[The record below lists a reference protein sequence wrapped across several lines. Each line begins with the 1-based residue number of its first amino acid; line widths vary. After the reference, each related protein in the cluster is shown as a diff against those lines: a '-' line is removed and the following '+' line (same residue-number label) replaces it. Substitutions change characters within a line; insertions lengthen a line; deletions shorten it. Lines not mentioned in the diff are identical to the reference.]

1 MKQVEG
7 RSGTTLQYPSNSINK
22 MHDPY
27 SQQRKSSADN
37 ILSPTP
43 SVMSPLFSDSQES
56 ELAAGTDFDD
66 FSDASTSSRQFT
78 VKKPS
83 TNIITAEP
91 YTRRDTEN
99 RKVHAEVIALPKV
112 ISAGKEKADRSGSPT
127 PSNSSH
133 RKSVSFDLGDPEF
146 RTIYIDDPQIVTIK
160 KSISHERL
168 LNDNYEIP
176 VETVKHQKKGILR
189 SPSPMSNNS
198 TLDRPPIVPPAP
210 LPVNTARRE
219 KILPDGEI
227 ERENPFRKEFFAEE
241 EEDHSP
247 DQNIYEEIDFTRAK
261 FKDSSDS
268 EGYESGRISG
278 PGRESRF
285 LNRERPKSTYDSD
298 NSVMSPIEEHTS
310 NRYYSNEHLLEEPEK
325 RIPIKWP
332 VHKSTGDLLD
342 RSNIRPPLPPKPPAK
357 LPDALSY
364 ANVSYKD
371 VQSTSQ
377 SIELV
382 EVIERETPIV
392 SETTPRPESKKFEF
406 DAYAPLPPLPSL
418 PPPSPRIKTFKR
430 HPSTERPTESPPPPP
445 VNMAT
450 LPSRNKVHRFDAD
463 PTIIGIVPTK
473 FHILPTARHVEFV
486 HENSPENIL
495 VTETTHR
502 EIMLHENDL
511 RNSIRESQSIA
522 APSSKLNVPVRQAPP
537 PPPPAHRQQSTP
549 STPMT
554 PQHVQSPMFMPS
566 QIFPQSQILPVQFSH
581 LPMPQQTGYFQPFQP
596 PLPPLPPTAQPITT
610 TTTIHHH
617 HGGGYSVGGTGHSSP
632 MPNYM
637 VSDANM
643 LGSHYLHQHHQHQQQ
658 SAQTS
663 KHHHQV
669 MTDGQVGHPFM
680 MPYFSKQILSPPPP
694 LPPLSS
700 GHPLYVNVSPEN
712 NWQNYYTQQQHHQQF
727 QRQQHLLLQ
736 AQSVPQ
742 LDYPNSSINS
752 TSSLSHSTNAQNF
765 QSYKHNTN
773 SYLSELSPIEIAGP
787 PSPAPS
793 STSSNNSSYRS
804 TAASTL
810 IKSNRAKR
818 ATGSPPILGKQTSV

>member
-1 MKQVEG
+1 
-7 RSGTTLQYPSNSINK
+7 

-37 ILSPTP
+37 ILSAAP
-43 SVMSPLFSDSQES
+43 SALSPLFSDSQES
-56 ELAAGTDFDD
+56 ELAVGTDLDD
-66 FSDASTSSRQFT
+66 FSDASASNRQFT
-78 VKKPS
+78 AKNPAN
-83 TNIITAEP
+83 TIMTAEP
-91 YTRRDTEN
+91 YTRRDTDI
-99 RKVHAEVIALPKV
+99 RKVQAEAIAPPKV
-112 ISAGKEKADRSGSPT
+112 VSANKEKADRSGSPT

-146 RTIYIDDPQIVTIK
+146 RTIYLEDDQQIVTIK

-189 SPSPMSNNS
+189 SPSPMSNSS
-198 TLDRPPIVPPAP
+198 TLDRPPLIPPAP
-210 LPVNTARRE
+210 LPTNTTRRE
-219 KILPDGEI
+219 KIQPDNEI

-241 EEDHSP
+241 EEDKQEHSP

-285 LNRERPKSTYDSD
+285 LNRDRARSTYDSD
-298 NSVMSPIEEHTS
+298 NSVMSPIEEHTNS
-310 NRYYSNEHLLEEPEK
+310 RYYSNEHLIEEPEK

-332 VHKSTGDLLD
+332 VYKSTGDLLD
-342 RSNIRPPLPPKPPAK
+342 HSRVRPPLPPKPPSK
-357 LPDALSY
+357 LPVTLSY

-371 VQSTSQ
+371 VSNSNQ

-382 EVIERETPIV
+382 EVIERKIPTT
-392 SETTPRPESKKFEF
+392 ETTSRPESNKFEF

-418 PPPSPRIKTFKR
+418 PPQSPRIKTFKR

-445 VNMAT
+445 VNLAT
-450 LPSRNKVHRFDAD
+450 LPSRNKMHRIDAD

-473 FHILPTARHVEFV
+473 FDILPTARRVEFV

-502 EIMLHENDL
+502 EIMLHENKL
-511 RNSIRESQSIA
+511 RNSIRESQSVA

-581 LPMPQQTGYFQPFQP
+581 LPMPQQAGYFQTFQP
-596 PLPPLPPTAQPITT
+596 PLPPPPPTAQPIT

-643 LGSHYLHQHHQHQQQ
+643 LGSHYLHQQHQHHQHQQQ
-658 SAQTS
+658 CAPTS
-663 KHHHQV
+663 QHHQV
-669 MTDGQVGHPFM
+669 MTDGQVGHPSM
-680 MPYFSKQILSPPPP
+680 MPYYNKQISSPPPP

-712 NWQNYYTQQQHHQQF
+712 NWHNYYTQQQQHHQQF
-727 QRQQHLLLQ
+727 QRQQLLLLQ
-736 AQSVPQ
+736 AQSAPH
-742 LDYPNSSINS
+742 LDYPNSSTNN
-752 TSSLSHSTNAQNF
+752 TSSLSRSTNALNF

-804 TAASTL
+804 TATSTL
-810 IKSNRAKR
+810 IKSNRATR

>member
-1 MKQVEG
+1 
-7 RSGTTLQYPSNSINK
+7 

-37 ILSPTP
+37 ILSPAP
-43 SVMSPLFSDSQES
+43 SVMSPLLSDSQES
-56 ELAAGTDFDD
+56 ELAVGTDLDD
-66 FSDASTSSRQFT
+66 FSDASSSSRQFT
-78 VKKPS
+78 ATKPS
-83 TNIITAEP
+83 ATIITAEP
-91 YTRRDTEN
+91 YTRRDTEI
-99 RKVHAEVIALPKV
+99 RKVHAEVIAPQKV
-112 ISAGKEKADRSGSPT
+112 ISANKEKTDRPGSPT

-146 RTIYIDDPQIVTIK
+146 RTIYLEDDQQIVTIK

-189 SPSPMSNNS
+189 SPSPMSNSS
-198 TLDRPPIVPPAP
+198 TLDRTPLVPPAP
-210 LPVNTARRE
+210 LPNTSRRE
-219 KILPDGEI
+219 KVLSDVEI

-241 EEDHSP
+241 EEEKEEHSP
-247 DQNIYEEIDFTRAK
+247 DQNIYEEIDFTRAR

-278 PGRESRF
+278 PARESRF
-285 LNRERPKSTYDSD
+285 NRDRPRSTYDSD

-310 NRYYSNEHLLEEPEK
+310 SRYYSNEHLLEESEK

-342 RSNIRPPLPPKPPAK
+342 RSRIRPPLPPKPPAK
-357 LPDALSY
+357 LPVSLNY
-364 ANVSYKD
+364 ANVAYKD
-371 VQSTSQ
+371 AQNNSQ

-382 EVIERETPIV
+382 EVIERETPTV
-392 SETTPRPESKKFEF
+392 SEATPRPESKQFEF

-418 PPPSPRIKTFKR
+418 PPQSPRIKTFKR
-430 HPSTERPTESPPPPP
+430 HPSMERPTESPPPPP

-450 LPSRNKVHRFDAD
+450 LPSRNKMHRIDAD

-473 FHILPTARHVEFV
+473 FDILPTARRVEFV
-486 HENSPENIL
+486 HENSPDNIL

-502 EIMLHENDL
+502 DIMLHENEL
-511 RNSIRESQSIA
+511 RNSIRESQSVA

-537 PPPPAHRQQSTP
+537 PPPPAHRQQSAS

-554 PQHVQSPMFMPS
+554 PQNVQSPMFMPS

-581 LPMPQQTGYFQPFQP
+581 LPIPQQAGYFHSFQP
-596 PLPPLPPTAQPITT
+596 PLPPPPTAQPIT

-617 HGGGYSVGGTGHSSP
+617 HGGGYSVGGTGHLSP

-643 LGSHYLHQHHQHQQQ
+643 LGSHYLHQQHQHHQHQQQ

-663 KHHHQV
+663 LHHQN
-669 MTDGQVGHPFM
+669 MTDGQVGHPSM
-680 MPYFSKQILSPPPP
+680 MPYHSKQSSPPPPP

-700 GHPLYVNVSPEN
+700 GHPLYINVSPEN
-712 NWQNYYTQQQHHQQF
+712 NWHNYYTQQQHHQQF
-727 QRQQHLLLQ
+727 QRQQLLLLQ
-736 AQSVPQ
+736 AQSVPL
-742 LDYPNSSINS
+742 LDYPNNTKS
-752 TSSLSHSTNAQNF
+752 TGSLTRSTNALNF
-765 QSYKHNTN
+765 QSYKHHTN

-810 IKSNRAKR
+810 IKSNRATR